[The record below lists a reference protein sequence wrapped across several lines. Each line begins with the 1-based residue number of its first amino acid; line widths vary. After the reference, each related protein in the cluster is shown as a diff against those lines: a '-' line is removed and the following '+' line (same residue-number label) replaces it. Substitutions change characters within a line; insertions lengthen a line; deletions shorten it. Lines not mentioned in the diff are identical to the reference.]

1 VAGNPNNSSTEAIQR
16 ISLKNRE
23 YAYIEDANRGVVLV
37 EIGPKVL
44 TLEAHLTL
52 ITKSRMVELGA
63 GTFCVIRNPVVR
75 QDGKVA
81 LDAFGQA
88 RIAVGDREVRV
99 GPMVFPLYPGESLEG
114 EVMNEYV
121 LGVYD
126 ALRIRALA
134 GFDDKAASGGNLRR
148 EAGDEWLVRGPGRYV
163 PNGAV
168 EVVSAEKARVLKESE
183 YCVVVNPIDR
193 ATGKI
198 QEGKRKVIA
207 GPDVFFLEPGEAL
220 EGDVRRKHVLS
231 ELQGLKLQA
240 LDDFSEPDGKGATQP
255 RRAGDTWI
263 IRGPRT
269 YVPTERVAILKEISA
284 MSLGQGEGLYVRDL
298 KSGKVSLVQGP
309 CQFMP
314 EAHQELH
321 EKRLSADAEAIL
333 GLAPAPAVQA
343 VDPKAQPRPAPDRL
357 DRTRAIVLR
366 IEDNAAVLINDY
378 ETNHARV
385 EFGPAKVILR
395 PYEDVQVL
403 ELSGGTPKRPRT
415 HKILMLRLGP
425 DFATDLFEVATR
437 DHARLRIKLSYK
449 WQFVV
454 EGDSDKDK
462 SIFRVNDFIG
472 YVCENLASRIRQ
484 VAAENDF
491 ETFHKNASTLIRRT
505 IFGMDD
511 AGKPRKERLFAE
523 NQLRIID
530 IDIKDIAPVDD
541 KTALKLREA
550 IDTNIQIQLDAS
562 KQEAQASAELK
573 RIKSEEQKQLAD
585 IESHKKA
592 EAEKQALI
600 ELENKNHQLVAL
612 SKAKVE
618 AEAALERARVEAEEQ
633 IARAEAEARAARIRS
648 DAELQRERQMAELAL
663 ERQKRMNDLEV
674 DRQARLAEVEADQ
687 FRRRV
692 EAMGGGENFVKA
704 VAAQAQAA
712 VVGGIDKVVFVP
724 SNAGL
729 NLFDSMQSL
738 LGTNGKSNGAAG
750 LLEAGRKGKES

>member
-1 VAGNPNNSSTEAIQR
+1 
-16 ISLKNRE
+16 
-23 YAYIEDANRGVVLV
+23 
-37 EIGPKVL
+37 
-44 TLEAHLTL
+44 
-52 ITKSRMVELGA
+52 
-63 GTFCVIRNPVVR
+63 
-75 QDGKVA
+75 
-81 LDAFGQA
+81 
-88 RIAVGDREVRV
+88 
-99 GPMVFPLYPGESLEG
+99 
-114 EVMNEYV
+114 
-121 LGVYD
+121 
-126 ALRIRALA
+126 
-134 GFDDKAASGGNLRR
+134 
-148 EAGDEWLVRGPGRYV
+148 
-163 PNGAV
+163 
-168 EVVSAEKARVLKESE
+168 
-183 YCVVVNPIDR
+183 
-193 ATGKI
+193 
-198 QEGKRKVIA
+198 
-207 GPDVFFLEPGEAL
+207 
-220 EGDVRRKHVLS
+220 
-231 ELQGLKLQA
+231 
-240 LDDFSEPDGKGATQP
+240 
-255 RRAGDTWI
+255 
-263 IRGPRT
+263 
-269 YVPTERVAILKEISA
+269 
-284 MSLGQGEGLYVRDL
+284 
-298 KSGKVSLVQGP
+298 
-309 CQFMP
+309 
-314 EAHQELH
+314 
-321 EKRLSADAEAIL
+321 
-333 GLAPAPAVQA
+333 
-343 VDPKAQPRPAPDRL
+343 
-357 DRTRAIVLR
+357 
-366 IEDNAAVLINDY
+366 
-378 ETNHARV
+378 
-385 EFGPAKVILR
+385 
-395 PYEDVQVL
+395 
-403 ELSGGTPKRPRT
+403 
-415 HKILMLRLGP
+415 
-425 DFATDLFEVATR
+425 
-437 DHARLRIKLSYK
+437 
-449 WQFVV
+449 
-454 EGDSDKDK
+454 
-462 SIFRVNDFIG
+462 VNDFIG

-505 IFGMDD
+505 IFGLDD

-523 NQLRIID
+523 TQLRIID

-738 LGTNGKSNGAAG
+738 LGTNGKSNGTAG